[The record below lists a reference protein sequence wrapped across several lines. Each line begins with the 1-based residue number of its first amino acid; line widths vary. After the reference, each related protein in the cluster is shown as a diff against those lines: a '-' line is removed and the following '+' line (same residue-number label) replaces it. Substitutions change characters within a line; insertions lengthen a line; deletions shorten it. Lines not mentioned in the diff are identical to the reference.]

1 MASAKHK
8 TRSPRE
14 NPIRI
19 APAPPVELA
28 TVRKELPT
36 DGEQA
41 VDRGSRVAL
50 AGWLLAF
57 IILGGFAL
65 WDLIIALLFR

>member
-1 MASAKHK
+1 MASTKHK
-8 TRSPRE
+8 PPTPRE

-19 APAPPVELA
+19 APEPPGELA
-28 TVRKELPT
+28 TVCKELPT

-57 IILGGFAL
+57 ILLGGFAL